1 MEREDLAMNIVRMAE
16 RLSMKARREGLV
28 ALEDD
33 IRDLD
38 GKSREVFKLGL
49 QLAVDGEDREYIR
62 RVLSNIID
70 REKDG
75 EARRHKVMEKEAVLS
90 IQARENLRIAVYKL
104 LYHLREDELKG
115 LSEEYDEDCFDY
127 RSLDTIARAM
137 YEKPNMRNGF
147 AQEAARAIR
156 TLTSFSETARRE
168 GLLSLEESLDDLDDM
183 FMKDG
188 LRHMVDGTDG
198 DIIDDILS
206 TIIDNEPDEDA
217 RRLKLIKKEA
227 ILDIQRGTNHRL
239 IALNATAFLRNHEL
253 KAVESLF
260 STEDFS
266 VGEKFPDDIVGFWGD
281 DRPWEIEL
289 EDEGE
294 KPPFTHR
301 VADLLFKTYRFC
313 EIRQD
318 YGRWNLKG
326 DIDREKAARRDFFE
340 YGMALMMEML
350 DPEQIHRILSN
361 MLTTERD
368 AEELRLKK
376 IQMKALTGI
385 YRAEDPA
392 TFLHELASHMDDDEI
407 EQALGFLLVTH
418 GEAARSIA
426 PALRRLPDKR
436 PDEKPALN
444 PPDKRPAKSPAARA
458 LTPASPETPAGENP
472 TDAWDAIDLTNDASR
487 PIDFIRRH
495 DPEAFAALVRE
506 EHPCDAAFVLAN
518 LLAHYDS
525 ARGAKRVAE
534 MLMSGDLTTETRILA
549 ALSRKHRKLCTEIRQ
564 HIGIG
569 ILEDIVLLS
578 NPDVQRVLCRVD
590 SQILTKALK
599 DVDIGIREK
608 IFRNMRDDAAA
619 MLIVEKRRTWNTWG
633 RYG

>member
-1 MEREDLAMNIVRMAE
+1 MNKPGSEVMERENLAMNIVRMAD

-33 IRDLD
+33 ILDID
-38 GKSREVFKLGL
+38 GKKAEVFKLGL
-49 QLAVDGEDREYIR
+49 QLVVDGVDCGYINR
-62 RVLSNIID
+62 ILSNIID

-75 EARRHKVMEKEAVLS
+75 EARRHKAMEKETVLS
-90 IQARENLRIAVYKL
+90 IQAGENQRILASKL

-115 LSEEYDEDCFDY
+115 LSEEYDDDFFDY
-127 RSLDTIARAM
+127 GSMETLARAM
-137 YEKPNMRNGF
+137 YEKPDTRDGF

-156 TLTSFSETARRE
+156 RLVGFAEKARKE
-168 GLLSLEESLDDLDDM
+168 GLLALEDELDDLDDI
-183 FMKDG
+183 FMKVG
-188 LRHMVDGTDG
+188 LRLMVDGTDG

-217 RRLKLIKKEA
+217 RRLKLIKKEV
-227 ILDIQRGTNHRL
+227 ILDIQRGKNTRL
-239 IALNATAFLRNHEL
+239 LVLNATALLRNHEL

-260 STEDFS
+260 STEDFFI
-266 VGEKFPDDIVGFWGD
+266 GEKFPDDIVGFWGD

-301 VADLLFKTYRFC
+301 VADVLFKTYRFC

-340 YGMALMMEML
+340 YGMALMMEVFY
-350 DPEQIHRILSN
+350 PEDIHRILSN
-361 MLTTERD
+361 MLSTERD
-368 AEELRLKK
+368 EEELRLKK

-458 LTPASPETPAGENP
+458 QTPATRKPPPGKIPPTHGTPS
-472 TDAWDAIDLTNDASR
+472 T
-487 PIDFIRRH
+487 
-495 DPEAFAALVRE
+495 
-506 EHPCDAAFVLAN
+506 
-518 LLAHYDS
+518 
-525 ARGAKRVAE
+525 
-534 MLMSGDLTTETRILA
+534 
-549 ALSRKHRKLCTEIRQ
+549 
-564 HIGIG
+564 
-569 ILEDIVLLS
+569 
-578 NPDVQRVLCRVD
+578 
-590 SQILTKALK
+590 
-599 DVDIGIREK
+599 
-608 IFRNMRDDAAA
+608 
-619 MLIVEKRRTWNTWG
+619 
-633 RYG
+633 